1 MQARRVPR
9 GVIDVTVTAGSFGA
23 LPAEEV
29 FPGVRR
35 SSFSSERA
43 TVTSYVFRPGARFP
57 LHSHPQEQ
65 ITLIEEGE
73 VEMTIDGAPRRLVAG
88 DWSVVAP
95 GFEHGIRAGRE
106 GARVVAIVM
115 PPRERPNDYS
125 VRANGREQA

>member
-1 MQARRVPR
+1 MNL
-9 GVIDVTVTAGSFGA
+9 TAGSFGA
-23 LPAEEV
+23 LPGDEV

-43 TVTSYVFRPGARFP
+43 TVASYVFGPGARFP

-73 VEMTIDGAPRRLVAG
+73 VVMTVDGAERRLVAG

-95 GFEHGIRAGRE
+95 GVEHGIRAGRE

-115 PPRERPNDYS
+115 PRRERPDEYT
-125 VRANGREQA
+125 VRGNARERP